1 MMGKILAR
9 AIAILLAL
17 TLAAC
22 GGDEN
27 SSPLAGS
34 PNSNG
39 GEANSGDQTTE
50 EATQVGTI
58 ELVAS
63 PVRLD
68 ASANVQS
75 SITARVKDSSG
86 ILLEGISVGFS
97 ASNGGTLEV
106 TQQTTDQA
114 GVASAILTTDGDFRN
129 RTVTISAQSGSVS
142 DTVDIEISGTSLSV
156 SGPSSISLN
165 GTTPIRVALSDAEGN
180 GIPNEPISLSTTLGS
195 LSASSVTTDPNG
207 FIDVQLNAG
216 STSGTATVSAS
227 AFGGSNVLSATR
239 SIVISDD
246 SFGFTSPTANTEVDL
261 GATQELVLRWLENG
275 NPVNGQLI
283 KFTATRGTLTP
294 ANGEVT
300 TVNGEARIDI
310 SSSNAGLTTVT
321 ASDPSSGLSTDLTF
335 EFVATTPNEINLQ
348 AANTQLDLNETTEII
363 AIIRDINNNL
373 VKNQEVTFNLLQDD
387 SGGSLTSSRDVTD
400 SQGRASTV
408 YNAGSTSSGRDG
420 VEIRAT
426 VGGTITDTVNL
437 TVARQAL
444 RLAVGT
450 GNELEEPDSVR
461 YRKPYVAIVTDAN
474 GAPVENANIELSVLP
489 IAYRKG
495 SYSISANDTWVIAAG
510 DSTTCDAEDVNQNG
524 VLDTEDTN
532 GNDVLD
538 PGEDSNGN
546 GLLDTEDTNGSDR
559 LEPTNSATTS
569 AASITSAA
577 DGSAD
582 FALLYPQSHCNWVAV
597 RLTATVR
604 VGGSESVETSE
615 FALSCL
621 ASDLDDTAVSPP
633 GGTGGLYGSDLNCAN
648 TD

>member
-1 MMGKILAR
+1 MMGKSLAR
-9 AIAILLAL
+9 AITVLLAL
-17 TLAAC
+17 TLTAC

-34 PNSNG
+34 PNSG
-39 GEANSGDQTTE
+39 GGDSGSSQET
-50 EATQVGTI
+50 TQVGTI

-86 ILLEGISVGFS
+86 ILLEGIPVGFS

-142 DTVDIEISGTSLSV
+142 DSVDVEISGTSLTV

-165 GTTPIRVALSDAEGN
+165 GSTPIRVALSDAEGN

-227 AFGGSNVLSATR
+227 AFGGSNAITASR

-246 SFGFTSPTANTEVDL
+246 SFGFTSPAANTEVDL

-283 KFTATRGTLTP
+283 KFTATRGTLNP

-310 SSSNAGLTTVT
+310 SSSNAGLATVT
-321 ASDPSSGLSTDLTF
+321 ASDPNSGLSTDLTF

-348 AANTQLDLNETTEII
+348 ASNTQLDLNETTEII
-363 AIIRDINNNL
+363 AIIRDANNNL
-373 VKNQEVTFNLLQDD
+373 VKNQEVTFNILQDG
-387 SGGSLTSSRDVTD
+387 SGGSLTSSRDITD

-408 YNAGSTSSGRDG
+408 YNAGSTTSGRDG
-420 VEIRAT
+420 VEIQAT
-426 VGGTITDTVNL
+426 VSGAISDTVTL

-444 RLAVGT
+444 RLAIGT

-489 IAYRKG
+489 VGYIKG
-495 SYSISANDTWVIAAG
+495 SYVVSADDTWVISPG
-510 DSTTCDAEDVNQNG
+510 NPVFCPTEDANQNG
-524 VLDTEDTN
+524 QLDAGEDTN
-532 GNDVLD
+532 N
-538 PGEDSNGN
+538 
-546 GLLDTEDTNGSDR
+546 NGS

-569 AASITSAA
+569 ASSITSGA

-582 FALLYPQSHCNWVAV
+582 FSLLYPQSHCNWVRV
-597 RLTATVR
+597 ELTATVR

-615 FALSCL
+615 FFLSCL
-621 ASDLDDTAVSPP
+621 ASDLNNTENTPP
-633 GGTGGLYGSDLNCAN
+633 GGTQGLYGSAQDCTVEN
-648 TD
+648 

>member
-9 AIAILLAL
+9 ATVLLL
-17 TLAAC
+17 TLALAAC

-34 PNSNG
+34 PDSSSS
-39 GEANSGDQTTE
+39 ESTETTE
-50 EATQVGTI
+50 STQVGTI

-86 ILLEGISVGFS
+86 VLLEGIAVGFS

-114 GVASAILTTDGDFRN
+114 GIASAILTTDGDFRN
-129 RTVTISAQSGSVS
+129 RTVTVSAQSGSIS
-142 DTVDIEISGTSLSV
+142 DSVNVEISGTSLTV

-165 GTTPIRVALSDAEGN
+165 SNTPIRVTLADADGN
-180 GIPNEPISLSTTLGS
+180 GIPSEPISLSTNLGT

-207 FIDVQLNAG
+207 FVDVQLNAG
-216 STSGTATVSAS
+216 STSGTATVTAS
-227 AFGGSNVLSATR
+227 AFSGSEAITASRA
-239 SIVISDD
+239 IVISDD
-246 SFGFTSPTANTEVDL
+246 NFGFTSPAANSEVDL
-261 GATQELVLRWLENG
+261 GASQELVVQWLEDG
-275 NPVNGQLI
+275 NPVNGQTI
-283 KFTATRGTLTP
+283 KFTATRGTLNP

-300 TVNGEARIDI
+300 TAGGEARIDI

-321 ASDPSSGLSTDLTF
+321 ASDPNSGLSSDLTF
-335 EFVATTPNEINLQ
+335 EFVATTPDEINLQ
-348 AANTQLDLNETTEII
+348 ATSSQLDLGETTEIV
-363 AIIRDINNNL
+363 AIIRDANNNL
-373 VKNQEVTFNLLQDD
+373 VKNQEVTFNLLQDG
-387 SGGSLTSSRDVTD
+387 SGGSLTTSRDITD
-400 SQGRASTV
+400 SQGKASTV
-408 YNAGSTSSGRDG
+408 YNAGSSTSGRDG
-420 VEIRAT
+420 VEIQAT
-426 VGGTITDTVNL
+426 VAGTISDTVTL

-444 RLAVGT
+444 RLAIGT

-489 IAYRKG
+489 VGYIKG
-495 SYSISANDTWVIAAG
+495 NYAVSPDDNWVVSPANPVF
-510 DSTTCDAEDVNQNG
+510 CDAEDLNQNG

-538 PGEDSNGN
+538 PGEDTNSNGM
-546 GLLDTEDTNGSDR
+546 LDTEDTNGSDK

-569 AASITSAA
+569 ASSITSSS

-582 FALLYPQSHCNWVAV
+582 FSLLYPQSHCNWVRV
-597 RLTATVR
+597 KLTATVR

-615 FALSCL
+615 FYLSCL
-621 ASDLDDTAVSPP
+621 ASDLNNTDNAPP
-633 GGTGGLYGSDLNCAN
+633 GGTEGLYGSAQDCTVAN
-648 TD
+648 